1 MYRISAVALYAFS
14 LLVILFALARGSPA
28 LGAGVFVLAATM
40 GDLRVSRKSTSKPSP
55 KRNLLRRA
63 LRRVSGQIVLSAFV
77 LLDIGG
83 LGLALV
89 APVWLAPWVTI
100 NLTALVVGSLNW
112 SEERRLQRESAT
124 AMQRQAEKVRA
135 AEQQK
140 LEEREHEAEKGQQAE
155 RAEGLRQ
162 TEQQPGEGEKRLRLE
177 GKELEAQK
185 QQHTEQAERLRQ
197 LEQQLRESQDR
208 LRQEGE
214 ARDAQRQQHAEQ
226 AERLHQAEQKLREAE
241 DKRRREEEEREAQR
255 LQDAK
260 QAERLRQAERQLR
273 EAEERRCREQKEREA
288 LKQLQA
294 EQAKRLHQAE
304 QQLREAQE
312 RQHRD
317 DEEREAR
324 RKSQRERNAAQL
336 RADWWSI
343 LGVAPSASKDEIAR
357 HFRHRIKQCHPDL
370 VAGLAPEFL
379 ELAEEHTKALN
390 EAYENAMRCRRAPP
404 LC

>member
-100 NLTALVVGSLNW
+100 NLTALVVGSLSW

-124 AMQRQAEKVRA
+124 AMRRQAEKVRA

-208 LRQEGE
+208 VC
-214 ARDAQRQQHAEQ
+214 ARKVRRATRKDNSTLSRPNACIRRNKNSE
-226 AERLHQAEQKLREAE
+226 KLKTN
-241 DKRRREEEEREAQR
+241 DVGKRRS
-255 LQDAK
+255 
-260 QAERLRQAERQLR
+260 
-273 EAEERRCREQKEREA
+273 
-288 LKQLQA
+288 
-294 EQAKRLHQAE
+294 
-304 QQLREAQE
+304 
-312 RQHRD
+312 
-317 DEEREAR
+317 AR
-324 RKSQRERNAAQL
+324 HKDYRTLSK
-336 RADWWSI
+336 
-343 LGVAPSASKDEIAR
+343 PSA
-357 HFRHRIKQCHPDL
+357 C
-370 VAGLAPEFL
+370 V
-379 ELAEEHTKALN
+379 
-390 EAYENAMRCRRAPP
+390 RRNDN
-404 LC
+404 